1 MFSLKD
7 IQRSR
12 YVVFDIK
19 PVFET
24 TNQIPTIN
32 SNSEVRQNIDIS
44 QVVFN
49 KDNLLQSLTADSL
62 LESDQNLS
70 LGEVY
75 SVGYGLNFAQNRA
88 VIPKVQDI
96 NDNGGIVTR
105 GYVGNNAI
113 PLPGTTGTLILP

>member
-1 MFSLKD
+1 MFSLQD

-19 PVFET
+19 PVIET
-24 TNQIPTIN
+24 TNKIPIIN

-49 KDNLLQSLTADSL
+49 KDILLQSLTADSL